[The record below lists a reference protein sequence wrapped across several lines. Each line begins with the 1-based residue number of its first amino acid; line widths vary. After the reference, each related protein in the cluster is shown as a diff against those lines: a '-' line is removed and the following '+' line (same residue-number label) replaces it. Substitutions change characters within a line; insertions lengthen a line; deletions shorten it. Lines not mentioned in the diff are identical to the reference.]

1 MQYDYGQWWLVA
13 LNVGIFGYFIWS
25 SFKPQ
30 NKIDWRSLQ
39 MILAFIVA
47 LFVEMYGFPLTIFL
61 LTYYFGSKIVGIDF
75 SHNNGHLLE
84 TFLGVRGDPH
94 FNWLHIVSN
103 VLIIGGIILIGAAW
117 KVLFNAVKK
126 QSLATTG
133 PYAYLRH
140 PQYLGFILLIV
151 GFLIQWPTVI
161 TILMAPILIWR
172 YIRLALS
179 EEKQMIEKFRSK
191 YAIYKNQTPGFL
203 PNPRSLISV
212 LTQKLHVV
220 VR

>member
-103 VLIIGGIILIGAAW
+103 VLIICGIILIGAAW
-117 KVLFNAVKK
+117 KVLFNA
-126 QSLATTG
+126 
-133 PYAYLRH
+133 
-140 PQYLGFILLIV
+140 
-151 GFLIQWPTVI
+151 
-161 TILMAPILIWR
+161 
-172 YIRLALS
+172 
-179 EEKQMIEKFRSK
+179 
-191 YAIYKNQTPGFL
+191 
-203 PNPRSLISV
+203 
-212 LTQKLHVV
+212 
-220 VR
+220 